1 MRLLTQARSHFVR
14 FCNISLIRIS
24 QGTTPHCP
32 PLRSHQTG
40 PGPPVRDV
48 ITTRLSSDARW
59 PSPASPLASLRTR
72 LAVDAYFSRL
82 CISPWLCL
90 HPPALT
96 CSCKCAGLAG
106 PGCVWKCQKFDGLG
120 ANEAKLGWSL
130 CMPSTMLTRVLTPD
144 LVTTMSEL
152 KLLLL
157 RETHYTFRLLVI
169 NMLGAWHNLVFTQCS
184 RQCLKLH
191 PSYLEIS
198 LYGCRKESL
207 NECDTTWA
215 PTNTTPR
222 FCLGAV

>member
-1 MRLLTQARSHFVR
+1 MQPASPVESCLFSPIFPVFHDKILHSLSFPLTAHGDARSSEELNQNMRLLTQARSHFVR

-32 PLRSHQTG
+32 PLCSHQTG

-48 ITTRLSSDARW
+48 ITTRLSSDDH
-59 PSPASPLASLRTR
+59 PLASLRTR

-130 CMPSTMLTRVLTPD
+130 CMLSTMLTRVLTPD

-157 RETHYTFRLLVI
+157 CETHYTFRLLVI
-169 NMLGAWHNLVFTQCS
+169 NMLGTMA
-184 RQCLKLH
+184 
-191 PSYLEIS
+191 
-198 LYGCRKESL
+198 
-207 NECDTTWA
+207 
-215 PTNTTPR
+215 
-222 FCLGAV
+222 